1 MDIFYIV
8 FGFILFVM
16 GWLEFAYSKLMRRKR
31 EAGENWGK
39 IESMLKAR
47 ASAVL
52 ELLEA
57 VSDQGMIE
65 PEMEILFELK
75 GGYLPSADR
84 DHVAEIAEKT
94 TPFLYALVEKL
105 PTKNISSPKIAEII
119 GEIREMD
126 EELEI
131 MASSFNKFVYLH
143 NEIIGWKK
151 YKLQIMVLRP
161 NLLRDFI
168 LKREL

>member
-8 FGFILFVM
+8 FGFILVVM

-31 EAGENWGK
+31 EATEKWGK
-39 IESMLKAR
+39 IEAMLKAR

-52 ELLEA
+52 ELLES

-65 PEMEILFELK
+65 PEMEILFELR
-75 GGYLPSADR
+75 GGYLFSQDR
-84 DHVAEIAEKT
+84 DQIAEIAERT
-94 TPFLYALVEKL
+94 TPILYSLLEKL
-105 PTKNISSPKIAEII
+105 KTKNISTSLIEEIL
-119 GEIREMD
+119 EMD
-126 EELEI
+126 EEIEV
-131 MASSFNKFVYLH
+131 MAENFNKYVYLH

-161 NLLRDFI
+161 NMLRDFI
-168 LKREL
+168 LKREM